1 MAANKLQKE
10 YNKDFYTWI
19 LHNVA
24 LIRAGKF
31 SEIDSEHIAEELESM
46 GRSERRELISRL
58 VILMVH
64 LLKWKFQPV
73 KRSKSW
79 KYTIKEQ
86 RIQLVDLLEES
97 PSLINEL
104 ALKLNHAY
112 EQAIFV
118 AIRETGMDE
127 CDFPKKC
134 QFSLEECLDHEFF
147 PDGENL

>member
-1 MAANKLQKE
+1 MAANKLKQE

-19 LHNVA
+19 LKNVA
-24 LIRAGKF
+24 LIRTGRF

-58 VILMVH
+58 TVLMVH

-79 KYTIKEQ
+79 KYIIKEQ

-97 PSLINEL
+97 PSLMPEL
-104 ALKLNHAY
+104 DLKLHHAY

-118 AIRETGMDE
+118 AIRETGMNE
-127 CDFPKKC
+127 CDFPQNC
-134 QFSLEECLDHEFF
+134 PFSLKECLDPTFF
-147 PDGENL
+147 PDGEAL